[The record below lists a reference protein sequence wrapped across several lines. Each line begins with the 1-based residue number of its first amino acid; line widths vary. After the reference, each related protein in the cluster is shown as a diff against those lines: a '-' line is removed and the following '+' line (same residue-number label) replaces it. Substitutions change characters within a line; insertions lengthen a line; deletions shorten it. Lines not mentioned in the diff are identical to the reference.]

1 MKPPLDEKP
10 VVEKYSIEHYKWKCP
25 KCGRSSSKQFEPP
38 KDDELICYFCK
49 KKELTEN
56 QQKRIEE
63 LLLCAKVVKVDS
75 VEISSDQDE
84 RYNKLRSIKLLCSDD
99 NTFVTIRV
107 CDNRDEEDC
116 YDRVYLTFETEKVKN
131 KK

>member
-49 KKELTEN
+49 KEGT
-56 QQKRIEE
+56 
-63 LLLCAKVVKVDS
+63 
-75 VEISSDQDE
+75 
-84 RYNKLRSIKLLCSDD
+84 Y
-99 NTFVTIRV
+99 
-107 CDNRDEEDC
+107 
-116 YDRVYLTFETEKVKN
+116 
-131 KK
+131 